1 MPGGRTSP
9 ASIANADSFGPKFS
23 FAVGDSSARGRNILA
38 AGRSSPAGQ
47 KNSTCR
53 PCRPVCFHRNDLSVG
68 PAPTPRRESCPD
80 RPTRRVAWWWLE
92 PRGVHLEHGTVRGTF
107 AGSNLTA
114 KSDPQRRASWTLHLP
129 RSASAGSP
137 RRRRRRGRI
146 VRPGMLRVTPNHL
159 ATDLAP

>member
-1 MPGGRTSP
+1 MVITTASRQITAPRVISARRNP
-9 ASIANADSFGPKFS
+9 VAWREDLASIDSERRQFRTE
-23 FAVGDSSARGRNILA
+23 VQLCRRGFIRPRA
-38 AGRSSPAGQ
+38 EHPGRGRSSPAGQ

-53 PCRPVCFHRNDLSVG
+53 PCRPVCFHRNDSSVG

-92 PRGVHLEHGTVRGTF
+92 PRGVHLEHATVRGTF

-137 RRRRRRGRI
+137 RRR
-146 VRPGMLRVTPNHL
+146 
-159 ATDLAP
+159 

>member
-1 MPGGRTSP
+1 VITTAIAGRITAPRVISARENPCLPGGRTS
-9 ASIANADSFGPKFS
+9 ASIDSERRQFRTE
-23 FAVGDSSARGRNILA
+23 VQLCRRGFIRPRA
-38 AGRSSPAGQ
+38 EHGSGRRSSSPAGQ

-53 PCRPVCFHRNDLSVG
+53 PCRPVCFHRNDSSVG

-114 KSDPQRRASWTLHLP
+114 KSDPQRRASWTLTYLA
-129 RSASAGSP
+129 RRGAGSP
-137 RRRRRRGRI
+137 RRR
-146 VRPGMLRVTPNHL
+146 
-159 ATDLAP
+159 